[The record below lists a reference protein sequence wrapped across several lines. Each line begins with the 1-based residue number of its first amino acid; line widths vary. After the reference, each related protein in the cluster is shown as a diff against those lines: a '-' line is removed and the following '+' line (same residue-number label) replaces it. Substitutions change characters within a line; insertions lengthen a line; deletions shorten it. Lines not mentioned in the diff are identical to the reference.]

1 MTDAPIRSVAAKPQ
15 QKKHYESL
23 LPQISAITEYA
34 PPPMPVDEAVGEANR
49 VLTLIKEDRAKLELS
64 GIKPHYLDSFEA
76 RAGAMIWSAVEMI
89 THINK
94 QPTAKKEWEELQPE
108 AKKVRYRLLKALKRA
123 FREDNDLSDALKRII
138 SGRSRHDWLMDFLS
152 ISRLAQENKEK
163 LQEVHADLSLI
174 ERSEEL
180 YTILSDILSRMVIEP
195 DEIRSVKVTYYK
207 AWTYFREALKE
218 VYEAGQY
225 IFDEDD
231 PRHSLYYSKYHVLL
245 GKAAA
250 KARRNKKA
258 HNNFQEKSKKDQQV
272 VENQIK
278 PVNIMISPP
287 DPPEIGTIRPLNT
300 SG

>member
-1 MTDAPIRSVAAKPQ
+1 MTDAPIRSVAVMPQ

-23 LPQISAITEYA
+23 FPQISAITEYA

-49 VLTLIKEDRAKLELS
+49 IIALIKEDRAKLELS
-64 GIKPHYLDSFEA
+64 GIKPHYLDSFET

-94 QPTAKKEWEELQPE
+94 QPTAKKEWEELLPE
-108 AKKVRYRLLKALKRA
+108 AKKVRRTLLKALKRA

-138 SGRSRHDWLMDFLS
+138 MGRSRHDWLMDFLS

-174 ERSEEL
+174 ERSAEL
-180 YTILSDILSRMVIEP
+180 YTKLSDILSRMIIEP
-195 DEIRSVKVTYYK
+195 DEIRSAKVAYYK

-225 IFDEDD
+225 VFDEDD
-231 PRHSLYYSKYHVLL
+231 QRHSFYYSEYHVRL

-250 KARRNKKA
+250 KARHNKKA
-258 HNNFQEKSKKDQQV
+258 PKNDQKKSQKDQQII
-272 VENQIK
+272 ENQK
-278 PVNIMISPP
+278 KSANIMISPP
-287 DPPEIGTIRPLNT
+287 DLPEIGTLRPLNT
-300 SG
+300 TG